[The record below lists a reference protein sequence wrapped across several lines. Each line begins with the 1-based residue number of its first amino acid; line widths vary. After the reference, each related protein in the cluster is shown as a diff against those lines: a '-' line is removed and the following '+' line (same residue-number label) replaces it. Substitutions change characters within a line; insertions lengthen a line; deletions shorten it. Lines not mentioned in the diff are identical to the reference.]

1 MLSGNQAGAVVEMPV
16 TEAQVNVDCGYVE
29 YVTELPPLPA
39 LAEDAPISPKAK
51 KQDIGKG

>member
-1 MLSGNQAGAVVEMPV
+1 MPV